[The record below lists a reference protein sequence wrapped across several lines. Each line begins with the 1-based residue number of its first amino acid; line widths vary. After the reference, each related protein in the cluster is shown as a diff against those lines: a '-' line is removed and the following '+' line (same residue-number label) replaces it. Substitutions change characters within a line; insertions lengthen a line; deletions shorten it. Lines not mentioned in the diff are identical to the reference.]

1 MATEI
6 NSEIDASKFQAAA
19 DKSEILMCV
28 TNRHRTIY
36 ARFLMRRLLLES
48 NLKKKVHQ
56 CINIHISQDILEF
69 SAFGRLIP

>member
-28 TNRHRTIY
+28 CNQSASHNIRP
-36 ARFLMRRLLLES
+36 FLDATVITRVK
-48 NLKKKVHQ
+48 LKKKY
-56 CINIHISQDILEF
+56 IN
-69 SAFGRLIP
+69 ALIFIYHKTDY